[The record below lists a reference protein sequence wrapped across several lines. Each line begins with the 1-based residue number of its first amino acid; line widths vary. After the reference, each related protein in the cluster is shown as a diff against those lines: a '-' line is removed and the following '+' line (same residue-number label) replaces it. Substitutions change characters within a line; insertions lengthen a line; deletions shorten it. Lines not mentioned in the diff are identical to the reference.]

1 MATENSH
8 DSHDRFVALHS
19 VGAALSVNGKWIH
32 AVEDNG
38 TVTNDRVAFADA
50 EDEWHRALNIVDS
63 EKILLTIIGSALAL
77 AGDWKQAL
85 GIAEMIPFVGRDGQ
99 PNPLPLRPKF
109 TRFEWNALQSGTSR

>member
-1 MATENSH
+1 MATENR
-8 DSHDRFVALHS
+8 HDRFVALHS

-32 AVEDNG
+32 AVEESG
-38 TVTNDRVAFADA
+38 FVTDDRVAFADA

-63 EKILLTIIGSALAL
+63 EKVLLTIIGSALAL

-85 GIAEMIPFVGRDGQ
+85 GIAQMIPFIGRDGS
-99 PNPLPLRPKF
+99 PNPLPDRPKF